1 MTMHPFIKIT
11 CLLATIILLISSSP
25 LRILLILLLLC
36 LLLMFAGRAC
46 WHAVWK
52 MSKRMKWFWLSL
64 LVLYGWFI
72 PGTPI
77 LFLEVIPVTYI
88 PSVEGLSAGGLRALA
103 LFSIVSAVV
112 LMVKSSTQG
121 ELIVSIMWLISPLR
135 LLKIQTTQ
143 FAARLVL
150 TLENV
155 TNTEH
160 EIYKELFAGDKQ
172 VSVFQHGIYLIAN
185 LLVAIEKQAVDS
197 SDQTITLPELDAP
210 ALYQWL
216 IPIFLVAGLY
226 IL

>member
-1 MTMHPFIKIT
+1 MHPFIKII
-11 CLLATIILLISSSP
+11 CLLAIIILLISSSP
-25 LRILLILLLLC
+25 LRISLILLLLC
-36 LLLMFAGRAC
+36 FLLVFAGRAY
-46 WHAVWK
+46 WYAVWK
-52 MSKRMKWFWLSL
+52 MSKKMKWFWLSL

-72 PGTPI
+72 PGTPVF
-77 LFLEVIPVTYI
+77 FLETIPVTYI
-88 PSVEGLSAGGLRALA
+88 PSIEGLSEGGLRALA

-112 LMVKSSTQG
+112 LIMKSSTQG

-135 LLKIQTTQ
+135 LLKIQTTK

-150 TLENV
+150 TLEKV
-155 TNTEH
+155 TNTEK
-160 EIYKELFAGDKQ
+160 EINNELFTGNKQ
-172 VSVFQHGIYLIAN
+172 ISIFQRGIYLIAN

-216 IPIFLVAGLY
+216 IPIIFIAGLY